1 MNVEIGKFVVLATKV
16 LEFDTFDDAA
26 AFAKHN
32 YPSVI
37 CERILADGRPV
48 LRERARF
55 DMLFDRER
63 REWRVML
70 G

>member
-1 MNVEIGKFVVLATKV
+1 MKIGNFVVLATKAR
-16 LEFDTFDDAA
+16 EFETFDEAT
-26 AFAKHN
+26 AFARHN
-32 YPSVI
+32 FPSVI
-37 CERILADGRPV
+37 CERTREEDGAIV

-55 DMLFDRER
+55 DMLWDRDR